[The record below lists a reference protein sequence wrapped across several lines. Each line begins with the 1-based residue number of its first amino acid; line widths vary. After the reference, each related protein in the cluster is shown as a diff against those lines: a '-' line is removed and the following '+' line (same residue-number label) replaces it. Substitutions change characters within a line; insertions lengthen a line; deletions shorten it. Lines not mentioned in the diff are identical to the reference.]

1 MSNQNCLTFFLKFDS
16 NFMYFIVGRF
26 QMRMKIPNNANIPL
40 QVSDLSGKKIKKTK
54 QTVKNGEE

>member
-1 MSNQNCLTFFLKFDS
+1 
-16 NFMYFIVGRF
+16 MYFIVGRF

-54 QTVKNGEE
+54 QTVKNGGE